1 MAEQHI
7 NAGGD
12 AAEKPRPHPDGK
24 TIVRRYLPWVPRLI
38 GPVLL
43 VIFLLSSDTQQLVA
57 ILGKADPWLIGVA
70 LLYMYPFLLVKS
82 WRWRNI
88 LLNLGLDVPLPTAL
102 KLYLVGVYLGGVTPG
117 QVGDLAKAWHLRSRG
132 HPFAPAALSVV
143 VDRLFDM
150 VLMVLLA
157 IPGVL
162 FLGHLLPSRE
172 LQTALVVAVGAG
184 LILLLVFLMSR
195 PQRRWLLLHALP
207 AILPARLHAS
217 LERLHTQLAALAMHP
232 RLVLLASTISLLS
245 IGFTFFR
252 LWLLFLALNM
262 PIPFYLVVS
271 VTTLVSMLQLLP
283 VSIAGV
289 GVRDALLIGV
299 LLPYGYSV
307 EQALGVSALFLL
319 LTVQHILGGFLVSL
333 WRPIAAKP
341 HNQEE
346 RPEVAPE
353 RSPDVPTC

>member
-1 MAEQHI
+1 MH
-7 NAGGD
+7 
-12 AAEKPRPHPDGK
+12 
-24 TIVRRYLPWVPRLI
+24 TYLRWLPRLI
-38 GPVLL
+38 GPLLL
-43 VIFLLSSDTQQLVA
+43 VVFLFNSDTEKLFA
-57 ILGKADPWLIGVA
+57 ILGSADPWLIGVA
-70 LLYMYPFLLVKS
+70 LLYMYPFLLIKS

-88 LLNLGLDVPLPTAL
+88 LLDLGLDVPLLTTL

-117 QVGDLAKAWHLRSRG
+117 QVGDLAKAWYLRSHHG

-172 LQTALVVAVGAG
+172 LQTAMVVAIGAG
-184 LILLLVFLMSR
+184 LLVLLVFLMSR
-195 PQRRWLLLHALP
+195 PKRQWLLLRVLP
-207 AILPARLHAS
+207 KILPARLHAS
-217 LERLHTQLAALAMHP
+217 LERVHTQLATLALRP
-232 RLVLLASTISLLS
+232 RLVLLASIVSLIA

-271 VTTLVSMLQLLP
+271 VTTLVSMLQILP

-319 LTVQHILGGFLVSL
+319 LTLQHILGGFIVSL
-333 WRPIAAKP
+333 WNPTAARPAP
-341 HNQEE
+341 EGGDSEE
-346 RPEVAPE
+346 RPEVSLERVHDISQDAPG
-353 RSPDVPTC
+353 C